1 LDRDEKLKES
11 MIKNFFL
18 NRNATIMDG
27 KLVNKTFSKEPSQ
40 RMNARWSTRDPALL
54 KSDDPTFQYDRKMT
68 LEKEDHTKYM
78 KTEEQKKA
86 YNDYY
91 DRTIPADK
99 PLVDAYHLE
108 FYHKYREK
116 MAKDHI

>member
-1 LDRDEKLKES
+1 
-11 MIKNFFL
+11 
-18 NRNATIMDG
+18 
-27 KLVNKTFSKEPSQ
+27 
-40 RMNARWSTRDPALL
+40 
-54 KSDDPTFQYDRKMT
+54 MT

-99 PLVDAYHLE
+99 PLADAYHME
-108 FYHKYREK
+108 FYHKYR
-116 MAKDHI
+116 